1 MKSDFIAQKDYN
13 LIKFNK
19 EQKDIIKR
27 VKDYSFRNCRTEILQ
42 TYITKVL
49 NTFDFG
55 FVYFRTEILI
65 INKSVKNRPCAFA
78 CVQDFGNNTLYLSLI
93 CAIQNNDDL
102 GTKILNEVILFA
114 EANGYNKI
122 VLECDEK
129 LINFYKKFDFVD
141 EKIVDDDMHYM
152 IKNII

>member
-27 VKDYSFRNCRTEILQ
+27 VKEYAFRNCRTEILQ
-42 TYITKVL
+42 TYITKTL
-49 NTFDFG
+49 NMFDYG
-55 FVYFRTEILI
+55 FAYFRTEILT

-78 CVQDFGNNTLYLSLI
+78 CVQDFGNNTLYLLLVCSI
-93 CAIQNNDDL
+93 HNNDDL

-114 EANGYNKI
+114 QTNGYNKI
-122 VLECDEK
+122 TLEFDEK
-129 LINFYKKFDFVD
+129 LINFYEKFNFTD
-141 EKIVDDDMHYM
+141 EKIIEDEMHYM
-152 IKNII
+152 IKII